1 MRMCYKKKNKIV
13 KKISLN
19 YFYKIRNQN
28 LMISQKLFNLVQ
40 IPKIV

>member
-19 YFYKIRNQN
+19 YFYKI
-28 LMISQKLFNLVQ
+28 
-40 IPKIV
+40 KINHVKKRF